1 MSTIPQS
8 PTKPIAIA
16 APATAV
22 SASPLD
28 EAWELL
34 KNADKVIDETK
45 LMLYLSE
52 IGITKSSELID
63 CDEEMIEI
71 ITSYLKPLPKK
82 IFVRKV
88 NEAKCK

>member
-1 MSTIPQS
+1 MSTIPSS
-8 PTKPIAIA
+8 PTKPIVIA
-16 APATAV
+16 APISAA

-34 KNADKVIDETK
+34 KNSDKVIDETK

>member
-8 PTKPIAIA
+8 STKPIAIA
-16 APATAV
+16 PPATAV

-45 LMLYLSE
+45 LVSYLSE

-88 NEAKCK
+88 NEAKC